1 MEEKNTIAL
10 TTIIILVFIWRFA
23 RTRQLY
29 LTSLK
34 VQTLDIRP
42 IVFNPSNPHDFIE
55 QVILGR
61 RSIKPISFFVRGFVL
76 AAVGLCLIS
85 LKDYRPPLV
94 WIVISMISLY
104 VPWCILHGVMLKNAS
119 TSKLL

>member
-1 MEEKNTIAL
+1 MNT
-10 TTIIILVFIWRFA
+10 TTLGVIIVLVFIWRFT

-34 VQTLDIRP
+34 VHTLALDP
-42 IVFNPSNPHDFIE
+42 IAINLSNLRNFVD

-76 AAVGLCLIS
+76 AVVGLCLIPFR
-85 LKDYRPPLV
+85 DYEPPLV
-94 WIVISMISLY
+94 WLVVIMISLY
-104 VPWCILHGVMLKNAS
+104 VPWCIVHGILLRNAIARKIS
-119 TSKLL
+119 